1 MSDGFLSAF
10 SAFGI
15 EIEYMIVDR
24 TTLGVAPLSDRLLTA
39 VAGELTNE
47 TQQGEISWSNELA
60 LHVIEIKT
68 NGPKP
73 RLDTV
78 VGDFQSTVQRI
89 NSLLAPWN
97 AQLMPSGAHP
107 WMNPDTDTH
116 LWPHDDDA
124 IYGLYDRI
132 FGCQGHGWSN
142 LQSMHIN
149 LPFKDDAEFGRLHA
163 AIRIILPLLPALAAS
178 TPYLD
183 GRDTGLVDARIDA
196 YARNQRRVP
205 SITGRIIPEP
215 VRTHAQ
221 YQSRILAP
229 MYRGIAP
236 YDPDG
241 ILQFEWLNSHGAIA
255 RFDRQ
260 AIEIRL
266 LDTQEHP
273 GADLAI
279 AALVAAVVERLY
291 RGADSTLDAA
301 DAFDTDAL
309 AAILRDCVERGE
321 QAFIGDTQYLRVLGV
336 SDGACSASDA
346 WRRLRALSAA
356 GLGAHVD
363 ALDVILSE
371 GTLASRLR
379 RSVGPGA
386 DAGALFTTYRKLC
399 ECLEHGRMF
408 RTAQSSEAT

>member
-1 MSDGFLSAF
+1 VSSGFLAAF
-10 SAFGI
+10 SVFGI

-73 RLDTV
+73 RLDAV
-78 VGDFQSTVQRI
+78 VGDFQSTVHRI
-89 NSLLAPWN
+89 NSLLAQWN
-97 AQLMPSGAHP
+97 ARLMPGGAHP

-149 LPFKDDAEFGRLHA
+149 FPFKDDAEFGRLHA

-205 SITGRIIPEP
+205 SITGRIVPEP

-229 MYRGIAP
+229 MYRDIAP
-236 YDPDG
+236 LDPDG
-241 ILQFEWLNSHGAIA
+241 ILQFEWLNSRGAIA

-279 AALVAAVVERLY
+279 AALVVAVVERLY
-291 RGADSTLDAA
+291 RGPDAVLDAA
-301 DAFDTDAL
+301 DALDTDAL
-309 AAILRDCVERGE
+309 AGILRQCVESGE
-321 QAFIGDTQYLRVLGV
+321 HARIDNADYLRVLGV
-336 SDGACSASDA
+336 AEAACSAGAA
-346 WRRLRALSAA
+346 WRGLEQFSRARLIPHRA
-356 GLGAHVD
+356 
-363 ALDVILSE
+363 ALDVILDE
-371 GTLASRLR
+371 GTLASRLK
-379 RSVGPGA
+379 RSVGPEA
-386 DAGALFTTYRKLC
+386 DAAALRTTYGQLC

-408 RTAQSSEAT
+408 RVAQSSAAT